1 MIRNS
6 LYSLSR
12 MSREDLPG
20 SFLPC
25 FSPPERC
32 PTTAD
37 RRSRSNGIVAVLR
50 RESTGGCASGLAPAE
65 TAPTSSANSP
75 TSPDAGSLAAR
86 RRTRL
91 SGRGW
96 QDFSAL
102 RRRLAA
108 HGRARCGRTPRP
120 GDVDR
125 LDVLHHDVLCLR
137 PDPTIP
143 FLSLAGPMRASAL
156 ATIRSSAGVQLG
168 PSRSCVGGTAGRTV
182 MGLNVMN
189 EGGAARAPGVR

>member
-1 MIRNS
+1 M
-6 LYSLSR
+6 
-12 MSREDLPG
+12 
-20 SFLPC
+20 
-25 FSPPERC
+25 
-32 PTTAD
+32 
-37 RRSRSNGIVAVLR
+37 VAVLR

-125 LDVLHHDVLCLR
+125 LDVLHHDGLCLR

-143 FLSLAGPMRASAL
+143 FLSVAGPMRASAL
-156 ATIRSSAGVQLG
+156 ATIRSSAGCSLVDLVAAWVEPPAEASWVWAIARSDLG
-168 PSRSCVGGTAGRTV
+168 VPNTRSAVV
-182 MGLNVMN
+182 
-189 EGGAARAPGVR
+189 GVRRPAPRNEHVHARLCPAT